1 MSVDPNVV
9 LPPHHEV
16 CFLLAKQLDHSLTP
30 LPVLFHMDDTEIAS
44 FTMPHV
50 AE

>member
-1 MSVDPNVV
+1 MSVDPNVM

-16 CFLLAKQLDHSLTP
+16 RFPLARQLESSTMP
-30 LPVLFHMDDTEIAS
+30 PPMLFHIDNAEMAS